1 MCAMTDERAYVYD
14 EEVAARYDAAVPVA
28 QAEVD
33 FYLEL
38 ARAAGARGERSLEL
52 TCGTGRVAIPLARAG
67 IRLVGLD
74 ISAPMLAEARRR
86 SDGLTNV
93 DWVEGDMRA
102 FDLGEKFGLI
112 YIPVG
117 SFQLLLT
124 IEDQLAALRCI
135 RRHLAPDGLFA
146 FEVEN
151 PQATAIAEW
160 LTTKRGL
167 VLRNPSRDYTHP
179 TTGRQVRSSG
189 WIEYHPSEQIYT
201 SYGITEELDPSTGSG
216 QAGDGIVLQRSYGQP
231 MTLRYFYRYELEHM
245 LARAGLEIEALYGDV
260 QKNEYRATSPDFIIV
275 AKVVDNG

>member
-1 MCAMTDERAYVYD
+1 MNTHAYVYD
-14 EEVAARYDAAVPVA
+14 EEIAARYDAAVPVA

-38 ARAAGARGERSLEL
+38 ARAAEARGRRSLEL
-52 TCGTGRVAIPLARAG
+52 TCGTGRIAIPLARAG
-67 IRLVGLD
+67 IRLVGID
-74 ISAPMLAEARRR
+74 TSPAMLAEARKRGA
-86 SDGLTNV
+86 GLSNV
-93 DWVEGDMRA
+93 EWVGGDMRS
-102 FDLGEKFGLI
+102 FDLGERFGLV

-124 IEDQLAALRCI
+124 IEDQLAALECI
-135 RRHLAPDGLFA
+135 RRHLAPEGRFA

-201 SYGITEELDPSTGSG
+201 SYGITEELD
-216 QAGDGIVLQRSYGQP
+216 GDGVVVRRSYGRP

-245 LARAGLEIEALYGDV
+245 LARAGFAIEALYGDV

-275 AKVVDNG
+275 AQAAP